1 MEVENLTLF
10 QGFYPIQPAS
20 QKAVR
25 EQPDYRVETKA
36 DACTVSELLSVIIG
50 GKKSTILA
58 NNLLEQFGTIQK
70 IDLAHVNELCSVKG
84 ISRITALRLKASL
97 EIGRKLFQP
106 VERRPKITNPRE
118 AADILMPLLANRTQE
133 YLMVLLMDTR
143 NQEIDVVEV
152 YHGSLNST
160 QVRIGEIFKPA
171 IQQNAD
177 SIIVFHNHPSG
188 DPSPSSED
196 ISITKAMIDAGKL
209 INICVLDH
217 IIIGTPNKFKSL
229 KESGLISS

>member
-1 MEVENLTLF
+1 MKVEELTLF
-10 QGFYPIQPAS
+10 QGFYPIQHAPK
-20 QKAVR
+20 KAVR
-25 EQPDYRVETKA
+25 EQPNYRLETKA

-50 GKKSTILA
+50 GEKSTIVA

-70 IDLAHVNELCSVKG
+70 INLAHVIELCSVKG
-84 ISRITALRLKASL
+84 ISRTTALRLKASL
-97 EIGRKLFQP
+97 EIGKRLFQP
-106 VERRPKITNPRE
+106 LEKRPKITNPQD
-118 AADILMPLLANRTQE
+118 AVNILMPYLAHRTQE

-152 YHGSLNST
+152 YHGSLNSA

-188 DPSPSSED
+188 DPSPSAED
-196 ISITKAMIDAGKL
+196 ISLTKEMINAGKL
-209 INICVLDH
+209 IDIEVKDH
-217 IIIGTPNKFKSL
+217 IIIGSPNNYKSL
-229 KESGLISS
+229 KEAGLISS

>member
-1 MEVENLTLF
+1 MEVEKLTLF

-97 EIGRKLFQP
+97 EMGRKLFQP

-118 AADILMPLLANRTQE
+118 AADILMPLLAHRTQE
-133 YLMVLLMDTR
+133 YLMVLLLDTK
-143 NQEIDVVEV
+143 NQEIGVVEV

-188 DPSPSSED
+188 DPSPSPED

-209 INICVLDH
+209 IDISVVDH
-217 IIIGTPNKFKSL
+217 IIIGSPNNFKSL
-229 KESGLISS
+229 KEAGLIS

>member
-1 MEVENLTLF
+1 MEVEKLTLF

-97 EIGRKLFQP
+97 EMGRKLFQP
-106 VERRPKITNPRE
+106 VERRPKITNPQE

-133 YLMVLLMDTR
+133 YLMVLLMDTK

>member
-1 MEVENLTLF
+1 MEIEKLTLF

-118 AADILMPLLANRTQE
+118 AADVLMPLLANRTQE

>member
-118 AADILMPLLANRTQE
+118 AADILMPLLAHRTQE
-133 YLMVLLMDTR
+133 YLMVLLLDTK
-143 NQEIDVVEV
+143 NQEIGVVEV

-188 DPSPSSED
+188 DPSPSPED

-209 INICVLDH
+209 IDISVVDH
-217 IIIGTPNKFKSL
+217 IIIGSPNNFKSL
-229 KESGLISS
+229 KEAGLIS